1 MSAGDRPDASRSRRL
16 QRNLPLLCVYRGL
29 QMTMFPIAIVPLYW
43 RDELGLGMSEIFL
56 VQAIFGLFAACLE
69 FPGGYLADRIGYR
82 PALLLATLCSALG
95 WVTLGLADS
104 MPVLLLGELLLAMS
118 LSLTSG
124 TDAAILYESLLELD
138 REPEFGRWFGRTR
151 AIGATSE
158 GTAALLAGLLFSI
171 WPPLPFFLQALV
183 WGVNALVAWQIIEP
197 ARQPLREGHDLARMR
212 AIFRYAM
219 IGSPRLRASMGLVLA
234 FGLATFV
241 PVWIIAIYAENAGV
255 AAAWIGP
262 VWAAANYTVALGL
275 WTSDRLARAFGTGGA
290 LLLCAGLL
298 ATGFGGLGWSHGLF
312 GFGFYYLICLARGLN
327 GPILSHVQQRAIPSS
342 DRASLLSINSLLFRG
357 SFFVLGPFIGLA
369 VDRQGEH
376 TVLLLA
382 GAVFTPLCV
391 AALLWLLRNDE
402 SGPGTVQEDFDLER

>member
-16 QRNLPLLCVYRGL
+16 QRNLPLLSAYRGL

-43 RDELGLGMSEIFL
+43 RDELDLGMSEIFL

-104 MPVLLLGELLLAMS
+104 MAVLLLGELMLAMS

-151 AIGATSE
+151 AIGAASE

-183 WGVNALVAWQIIEP
+183 WGVNALIAWQIIEP

-234 FGLATFV
+234 SGWPPSYRSGSSRSTRRTPASRRPGSALSGRPPTTRWRSASG
-241 PVWIIAIYAENAGV
+241 PAIGWPAPSGPAAPCFSVRACSPRASAASAG
-255 AAAWIGP
+255 
-262 VWAAANYTVALGL
+262 
-275 WTSDRLARAFGTGGA
+275 
-290 LLLCAGLL
+290 
-298 ATGFGGLGWSHGLF
+298 ATGSS
-312 GFGFYYLICLARGLN
+312 A
-327 GPILSHVQQRAIPSS
+327 SPS
-342 DRASLLSINSLLFRG
+342 
-357 SFFVLGPFIGLA
+357 
-369 VDRQGEH
+369 
-376 TVLLLA
+376 T
-382 GAVFTPLCV
+382 T
-391 AALLWLLRNDE
+391 
-402 SGPGTVQEDFDLER
+402 